1 MTTRGEVEDLVLSS
15 VGQADDVDLHACQ
28 LTEEAEAHPLSDCTL
43 RSTT

>member
-28 LTEEAEAHPLSDCTL
+28 LMKKLKLLLYLTVL
-43 RSTT
+43 